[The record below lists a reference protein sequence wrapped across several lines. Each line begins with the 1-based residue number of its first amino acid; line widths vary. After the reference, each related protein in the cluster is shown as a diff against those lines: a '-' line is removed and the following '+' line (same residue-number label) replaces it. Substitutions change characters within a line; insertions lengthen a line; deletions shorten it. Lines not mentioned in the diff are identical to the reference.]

1 MANAAAQ
8 SGSIKGAP
16 KVNSGVLEAAVE
28 YMYSDTDV
36 EMGGFFVGELV
47 KGVAV
52 VEAAIPALKAPSSRV
67 NLTFDHDTWTDVVNT
82 VDRDHAGKTIVGWFH
97 SHPGHGV
104 FLSGYDLFI
113 QNSFFVADG
122 MVALVVDPTDG
133 ALGWFVTKDKN
144 VSEPIRSSVEPA
156 NSSSG
161 SVQGAAGSAA
171 RTSNSSRVAS
181 VAIAALIAF
190 LLGALGGYLYSSQSQ
205 DSTAAVA
212 DGSAETQA
220 LLTDQ
225 QTQLR
230 EGEKKVSQLESDLEA
245 SNGSI
250 STLTQQLTESKDAVA
265 GTYVIV
271 AGDTLSSIAEDKL
284 GDSSAWSRI
293 YNYLSNEQ
301 IIGPLEKG
309 AGIPGS
315 AVGQTIK
322 IPQG

>member
-52 VEAAIPALKAPSSRV
+52 IEAAIPALQAPSSRV

-113 QNSFFVADG
+113 QNSFFIADG

-133 ALGWFVTKDKN
+133 ALGWFVTKDKK
-144 VSEPIRSSVEPA
+144 VGDPIKSSVEPA
-156 NSSSG
+156 PSSSG

-171 RTSNSSRVAS
+171 GSAKSSRIAS
-181 VAIAALIAF
+181 VAIAALVAF

-205 DSTAAVA
+205 DSTAEAT
-212 DGSAETQA
+212 GSSAATAA
-220 LLTDQ
+220 LLKDQ
-225 QTQLR
+225 QDQLR
-230 EGEKKVSQLESDLEA
+230 EGDKLVSKLQGDLETSTG
-245 SNGSI
+245 SN
-250 STLTQQLTESKDAVA
+250 STLTQQLAESKDAVA
-265 GTYVIV
+265 GMYVIA
-271 AGDTLSSIAEDKL
+271 AGDTLSSIARSQLGSDDWGRIYYYSSNERIIGKL
-284 GDSSAWSRI
+284 GPS
-293 YNYLSNEQ
+293 
-301 IIGPLEKG
+301 

-315 AVGQTIK
+315 AVGKTIK
-322 IPQG
+322 VPQG